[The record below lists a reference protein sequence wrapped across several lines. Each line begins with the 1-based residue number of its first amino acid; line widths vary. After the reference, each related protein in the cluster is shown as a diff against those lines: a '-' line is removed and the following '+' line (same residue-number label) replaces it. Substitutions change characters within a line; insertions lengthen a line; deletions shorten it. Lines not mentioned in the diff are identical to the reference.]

1 MPAITFTTRGAL
13 HKSTLRHA
21 NERLI
26 LNVVR
31 RNPGISRAD
40 VVRGTGLSPSSV
52 TLIVN
57 RLRRD
62 GFLREEKLEA
72 RQQIGR
78 QPIGLRLCPRARLAI
93 GVDVDFSGASLLV
106 GDLEDRVI
114 ERRKIPWVDNLPR
127 FFDNVHAG
135 IRGLMTPMT
144 PGALLGVGVTMPGFI
159 DQATGKVL
167 AAENYGWFGVEVGD
181 GIQQDLQIP
190 FYFENV
196 AKASA
201 LAEMWMSERRG
212 KPLRDFVFVA
222 ARGGLGTGV
231 ILNGQILQGTI
242 AGASEFGHVSIN
254 PQGRRCPC
262 RNVGCW
268 EQYASDLAICRL
280 YSERRQGGGQPVTAA
295 AVIARARAGETV
307 AREVVQEVAHSL
319 ALGFINLIM
328 TLNPE
333 AIVMGDYLAEGWDL
347 MEKTVWELLRQR
359 VPEYLLTGLRIG
371 PSQQGPETT
380 LLGSLALVMTRF
392 FRSFEHRS
400 ERREG
405 ASVSMWSASDVK
417 SAQGRDARRQ
427 TNEEH

>member
-13 HKSTLRHA
+13 HKSALRHA

-26 LNVVR
+26 LNAVR

-93 GVDVDFSGASLLV
+93 GVDVDFSGATLLV

-114 ERRKIPWVDNLPR
+114 ERRKIPWADNLAL

-135 IRGLMTPMT
+135 VRELMHPMM
-144 PGALLGVGVTMPGFI
+144 PGELLGVGVTMPGFI
-159 DQATGKVL
+159 DQGTGKVL
-167 AAENYGWFGVEVGD
+167 AAENYGWFGVEVGA
-181 GIQQDLQIP
+181 GIQQDLKVP

-201 LAEMWMSERRG
+201 LAEMWMSERSG

-254 PQGRRCPC
+254 PQGRQCPC

-268 EQYASDLAICRL
+268 EQYASDLAICRI
-280 YSERRQGGGQPVTAA
+280 YSERRKRGGPPATATE
-295 AVIARARAGETV
+295 VIARARAGE
-307 AREVVQEVAHSL
+307 AEAGDVVREVAHSL

-347 MEKTVWELLRQR
+347 MEELVWDLLRQR
-359 VPEYLLTGLRIG
+359 VPAYLLTGLRIG
-371 PSQQGPETT
+371 PSQQGAETT
-380 LLGSLALVMTRF
+380 LMGSLALVMTRF
-392 FRSFEHRS
+392 FRSFEHRN
-400 ERREG
+400 ERRE
-405 ASVSMWSASDVK
+405 AAAVSMWSGSDL
-417 SAQGRDARRQ
+417 RR
-427 TNEEH
+427 